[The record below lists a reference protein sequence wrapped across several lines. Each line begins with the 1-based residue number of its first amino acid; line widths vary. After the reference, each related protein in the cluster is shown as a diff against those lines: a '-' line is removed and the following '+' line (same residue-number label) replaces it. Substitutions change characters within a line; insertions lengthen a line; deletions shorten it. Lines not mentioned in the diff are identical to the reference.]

1 MSTPIT
7 SKRKMAPKKH
17 FVKATYAEKIK
28 ASHSIVVVKGKIN
41 APAKVNTTPSTA
53 KEKKKASTSPLKK

>member
-1 MSTPIT
+1 
-7 SKRKMAPKKH
+7 MAPKKH

-53 KEKKKASTSPLKK
+53 KEKKKAITSPLKK